1 MPKWLDIA
9 KGYKGLKEVPGA
21 GNNPT
26 IVNWL
31 LKLKAWW
38 RDDATPWCGTFVA
51 HCMTEAGITPPEAW
65 YRAKSWAAWGRVV
78 PFGGLAAGAV
88 LVFDR
93 QGGGHVALYV
103 GEDATH
109 FHVLGGNQGD
119 SVNVM
124 RLEKSRCIA
133 ARWPVGVAFKSKPVR
148 LAANGAP
155 VSKNEA

>member
-9 KGYKGLKEVPGA
+9 NGYKGLKEVPGA

-26 IVNWL
+26 IINWL

-51 HCMTEAGITPPEAW
+51 HCMTEAGLNPPKAW
-65 YRAKSWAAWGRVV
+65 YRAKSWADWGLGA
-78 PFGGLAAGAV
+78 PFSQLAPGVV

-93 QGGGHVALYV
+93 QGGGHVGFYV
-103 GEDATH
+103 GEDKTH
-109 FHVLGGNQGD
+109 FHVLGGNQSD
-119 SVNVM
+119 SVNIM
-124 RLEKSRCIA
+124 RLQKTRCVA
-133 ARWPVGVAFKSKPVR
+133 ARWPEGIAYRPRPIR
-148 LAANGAP
+148 LAVSSAA